1 MKNLFQI
8 FFCSII
14 LIASASTVKA
24 NTYRISIL
32 TCAQGE
38 DLYATFGHS
47 AIRVTDS
54 VHHSDIVYNYGTFN
68 FNDPDFYVKF
78 VKGNLLYFIEACD
91 YNSFL
96 MLYAYEHR
104 SVSEQVLALD
114 SIQQSQVVS
123 YLNENLL
130 EQYKYYKYDFV
141 NDNCAT
147 RVYQVFNQLFENQI
161 DCNNKLI
168 DKTHRSILNEM
179 LTQQDWTRLG
189 INLMLGKRVDQPI
202 NTMQSFFIPKY
213 LELGLQSTS
222 LNQKKLVLSE
232 QNVLHFDE
240 YSNSESH
247 LNQPLVLLF
256 CLLIIMICCNYIE
269 KLNLAYKIMSS
280 VYLIISS
287 FLGIVFLTMWF
298 WSSHAAMH
306 ENYNVLWALPTNF
319 WIVLKPKNKNK
330 YFVLTL
336 ILIACSFLL
345 HILGVQRLPI
355 EIIPFILGLLFIYI
369 SKLKK
374 NAQ

>member
-24 NTYRISIL
+24 NTFRISIL

-78 VKGNLLYFIEACD
+78 VKGDLLYFIEACD
-91 YNSFL
+91 YNSFI
-96 MLYAYEHR
+96 MMYAYEHR
-104 SVSEQVLALD
+104 SVTEQVLAVD
-114 SIQQSQVVS
+114 SNEQNQIVS

-147 RVYQVFNQLFENQI
+147 RVYQVFDQLFTQNLNCHNI
-161 DCNNKLI
+161 KLQ
-168 DKTHRSILNEM
+168 KTHRSILNEM
-179 LTQQDWTRLG
+179 LEKQDWTRLG

-202 NTMQSFFIPKY
+202 NTLQSFFIPKY
-213 LELGLQSTS
+213 LYLGLQSTS
-222 LNQKKLVLSE
+222 LNNKQLIVAEQKVLQFEEPSIFKK
-232 QNVLHFDE
+232 QF
-240 YSNSESH
+240 
-247 LNQPLVLLF
+247 NQPLLLLI
-256 CLLIIMICCNYIE
+256 CLLIVLVFCYYNPSTFII
-269 KLNLAYKIMSS
+269 YKIMSS
-280 VYLIISS
+280 IYLILSS
-287 FLGIVFLTMWF
+287 LLGIVFLTMWF
-298 WSSHAAMH
+298 WSSHVSMH
-306 ENYNVLWALPTNF
+306 DNYNVLWALPTNF
-319 WIVLKPKNKNK
+319 WLVIKPKNKSK
-330 YFVLTL
+330 YVYLAL
-336 ILIACSFLL
+336 VLIAISFIL
-345 HILGVQRLPI
+345 HSIGIQKLPL
-355 EIIPFILGLLFIYI
+355 EIMPFILGLLFILI
-369 SKLKK
+369 TKLKT